1 MKFNPYPVFLTTGAL
16 MFATVVLAQTGSGV
30 ALLKA
35 GAASVNQD
43 VSTFA
48 VKTIAS
54 LGSRAPTP
62 ALVARDDA
70 VADAP
75 VADATVPNTRVAALD
90 NAH

>member
-1 MKFNPYPVFLTTGAL
+1 MKFNPYPVFLIIGAL

-43 VSTFA
+43 VSSFA

-54 LGSRAPTP
+54 LGSGSP
-62 ALVARDDA
+62 ALARDEA

-75 VADATVPNTRVAALD
+75 VTDTTVPNTRVASLD
-90 NAH
+90 DAN